1 MLKACNYLFITS
13 VCLLI
18 VSHVVSA
25 FYWGICLKNGKQVV
39 IECLCLADKIVMSW
53 NLVLG
58 SSMSRRP
65 VCCENK
71 SAQVPPFCPHFPS
84 HPAFLPPR
92 WGQHCLGGR
101 WDASPWGLARPW
113 SRELGPGLDGQWC
126 QDYGYVGPYSSVQY
140 IQYYSFSFQRLFARH
155 LANWSSK
162 VSYSCASSGWS
173 GRTTS
178 TALESPSRS
187 L

>member
-1 MLKACNYLFITS
+1 MMLKLFPPRYHCYPPSLRYCGRAAVLRALCSNNILIMIKQPVYCEQCFQGFNFNYLFITS

-39 IECLCLADKIVMSW
+39 EECHLIWPIKSW
-53 NLVLG
+53 WVEILG

-65 VCCENK
+65 VCCEIK
-71 SAQVPPFCPHFPS
+71 TAQVPSFRPHFPS
-84 HPAFLPPR
+84 NSPFLPPC

-113 SRELGPGLDGQWC
+113 SREHGPGLDGQWC
-126 QDYGYVGPYSSVQY
+126 QDY
-140 IQYYSFSFQRLFARH
+140 R
-155 LANWSSK
+155 
-162 VSYSCASSGWS
+162 
-173 GRTTS
+173 
-178 TALESPSRS
+178 
-187 L
+187 